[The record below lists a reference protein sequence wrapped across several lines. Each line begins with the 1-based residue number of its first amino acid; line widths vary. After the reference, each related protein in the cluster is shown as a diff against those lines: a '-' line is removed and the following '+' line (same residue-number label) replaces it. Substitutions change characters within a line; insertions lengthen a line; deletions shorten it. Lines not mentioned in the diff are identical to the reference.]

1 MKFFFHQGGS
11 SSSARGGEVMM
22 AQRWQLRR
30 GDALIG
36 TLTLEGVD
44 MFWAD
49 CRFEPA
55 SAWETVRPL
64 FDASRDAWRRG
75 DEGGALAADEAIHEA
90 GLVLVPGDGGA
101 PITDFLLRVSGE
113 SARFRS

>member
-1 MKFFFHQGGS
+1 
-11 SSSARGGEVMM
+11 MM